1 MRKRWAVL
9 ISGRGSN
16 LGALLEVQDEIQTAV
31 VVSSKASADG
41 LLKARRA
48 GVATLIL
55 EKKIDWAALDA
66 ELRRRRITHVCLAGF
81 MRIVPQEFVA
91 QWKNRVVNLHP
102 SLLPKYPG
110 LQSIEVAFDADDDL
124 GVTVHYVDEGVDT
137 GDVILQSRCLKSPKA
152 NGYSLAHTEF
162 LVHVAEQRLLKRA
175 IRSGP

>member
-16 LGALLEVQDEIQTAV
+16 LAALFELEDEIEIAL
-31 VVSSKASADG
+31 VVSSNASADG
-41 LLKARRA
+41 LIKARRA
-48 GVATLIL
+48 GVASRIL
-55 EKKIDWAALDA
+55 EKKIDWVALDA

-81 MRIVPQEFVA
+81 MRIVPIEFVA

-110 LQSIEVAFDADDDL
+110 LESIEAAFNADDDL

-137 GDVILQSRCLKSPKA
+137 GNVILQSRCLKSPKA
-152 NGYSLAHTEF
+152 NGYSLARTEF